1 MVIGNINF
9 VSWTILSDAF
19 ENLAT
24 LIYHT
29 YDYNGQLNGTLSI
42 QYGNGEEYDMTVED
56 YEKLEKKYP
65 NWSMNE
71 RIDYFYQEIC
81 EKEGLMLVSYDQL
94 EELEKLLK
102 TKSKR

>member
-1 MVIGNINF
+1 MVIGNIKF

-29 YDYNGQLNGTLSI
+29 YDYNGQMNGTLSI
-42 QYGNGEEYDMTVED
+42 QYGNGEEYDMTVEA
-56 YEKLEKKYP
+56 YEDLEKKHP
-65 NWSMNE
+65 NWSMDKI
-71 RIDYFYQEIC
+71 IDCFYQEIC

-94 EELEKLLK
+94 EKLEKLLK
-102 TKSKR
+102 TKSMR